1 MVLLLCLPHEFM
13 RLLLTKY
20 NQSRKPLDRQ
30 FELSCCIPSEANCHQ
45 DQEQTVD
52 PEPQT
57 RVTVDGAWPWGL
69 WMETVNPRLQ
79 CFWYSI
85 AQRNMSQSLGSAPLI
100 NLIASLVSW
109 SFWGMRWTSNLSRH
123 VSFCN
128 TTRGKKII
136 KPCSFPHVL
145 VFNLGNYRTIPMWIL
160 AYLFWSKS
168 TNQLQLSCLS
178 VVVDQKNI

>member
-1 MVLLLCLPHEFM
+1 MFTTWIHALASNQVQSVQKATRQTIWAELLHTIRSKLPPRPRTNCRSRASNSSHRRWCLAM
-13 RLLLTKY
+13 G
-20 NQSRKPLDRQ
+20 
-30 FELSCCIPSEANCHQ
+30 I
-45 DQEQTVD
+45 VD
-52 PEPQT
+52 
-57 RVTVDGAWPWGL
+57 
-69 WMETVNPRLQ
+69 
-79 CFWYSI
+79 
-85 AQRNMSQSLGSAPLI
+85 MSQSLGSAPLI
-100 NLIASLVSW
+100 NLSASLVSW